1 MAKRDYGSLMVPALA
16 ILFWLVV
23 LVAIVM
29 NWH

>member
-1 MAKRDYGSLMVPALA
+1 MNKRDYSSLMVPAFA

-29 NWH
+29 SLH